1 MLRIGLTGGIG
12 SGKTTVAKIFEV
24 LGIPVYYADASA
36 KRLMNQPGA
45 LKDELINVF
54 GDEVYS
60 DGRINTP
67 LLSEK
72 IFNNPSQL
80 AQINSIV
87 HPATIADALKWM
99 SEQSAPYI
107 IKEAAILFEA
117 NADKDLDYVIGVSS
131 PKTLRIQRIMQ
142 RDNMPEEMIF
152 LKMSKQ
158 MDDDEKMR
166 LCDFILINDEK
177 QLLLPQV
184 IALHKKLL
192 DRVKNKD

>member
-24 LGIPVYYADASA
+24 LGIPVYYADVAA
-36 KRLMNQPGA
+36 KRLMNQPGP
-45 LKDELINVF
+45 LKDELINAF
-54 GDEVYS
+54 GEEVYS
-60 DGRINTP
+60 DGQINTP

-131 PKTLRIQRIMQ
+131 PKLLRIQRIMQ

-158 MDDDEKMR
+158 MKDDEKMQ

-184 IALHKKLL
+184 LALHKKLL
-192 DRVKNKD
+192 DLNKK

>member
-1 MLRIGLTGGIG
+1 
-12 SGKTTVAKIFEV
+12 
-24 LGIPVYYADASA
+24 
-36 KRLMNQPGA
+36 
-45 LKDELINVF
+45 
-54 GDEVYS
+54 
-60 DGRINTP
+60 
-67 LLSEK
+67 
-72 IFNNPSQL
+72 
-80 AQINSIV
+80 V

-131 PKTLRIQRIMQ
+131 PKLLRIQRIMQ

-158 MDDDEKMR
+158 MKDDEKMQ

-184 IALHKKLL
+184 LALHKKLL
-192 DRVKNKD
+192 DLNKK